1 MARAYRVAAT
11 LVLMAWG
18 CGSVL
23 LLLNLA
29 RNYWLIRRLRHSS
42 SPLRDA
48 SLQALLDDVGRRLG
62 VRRLP
67 QVVVSRRVMTPIAVG
82 LRRPI
87 VVLPERMLG
96 AVSVEEMRDVLV
108 HEVAHIRRG
117 DHLIVLLQE
126 LARALYWPIVTVH
139 GLIRELGQARE
150 ELCDNH
156 VLRGRDAL
164 SYGETLLHLAEL
176 SWEARPLRT
185 TVGILHW
192 KGALERRIAGLLD
205 QRRST
210 MTGNSRWLAGFVAIL
225 FIGGGTIASATR
237 FIAAAGEVPSSPET
251 VAVATP
257 PGGPQESAAR
267 KPGPADTPRKAAGAN
282 RSMLIHVVGPEGRPM
297 AGVNVHRSVWTR
309 KPVNDRNLHRVTDDR
324 GEVRF
329 DVPETTYIYRLS
341 ARVKGCVRS
350 SASR

>member
-1 MARAYRVAAT
+1 
-11 LVLMAWG
+11 
-18 CGSVL
+18 VL

-29 RNYWLIRRLRHSS
+29 RSYGLIRRLRRAS
-42 SPLRDA
+42 SPPRND
-48 SLQALLDDVGRRLG
+48 SLQALLDDVGRSLG

-67 QVVVSRRVMTPIAVG
+67 RVVVSRRVLTPMAVG
-82 LRRPI
+82 LRRPV
-87 VVLPERMLG
+87 VVLPERLLG
-96 AVSVEEMRDVLV
+96 EVGAEEMRDVLV

-117 DHLIVLLQE
+117 DPLVVLLQE

-185 TVGILHW
+185 SVGILHW

-210 MTGNSRWLAGFVAIL
+210 MTGNNRWLVGFVAML
-225 FIGGGTIASATR
+225 FVCGGTIAAATR
-237 FIAAAGEVPSSPET
+237 L
-251 VAVATP
+251 VAEE
-257 PGGPQESAAR
+257 G
-267 KPGPADTPRKAAGAN
+267 N
-282 RSMLIHVVGPEGRPM
+282 GRP
-297 AGVNVHRSVWTR
+297 
-309 KPVNDRNLHRVTDDR
+309 P
-324 GEVRF
+324 
-329 DVPETTYIYRLS
+329 PES
-341 ARVKGCVRS
+341 
-350 SASR
+350 